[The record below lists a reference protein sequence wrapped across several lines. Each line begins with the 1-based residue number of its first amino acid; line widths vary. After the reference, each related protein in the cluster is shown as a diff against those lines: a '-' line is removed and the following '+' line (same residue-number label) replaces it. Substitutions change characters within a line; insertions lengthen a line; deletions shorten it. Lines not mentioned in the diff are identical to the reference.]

1 MCGLGLFKAQF
12 LDPSHLWY
20 TYINDL
26 SDRLSWNLKSFT
38 DVTSHVWV
46 VKNHT
51 QSGIDLNSELRNQTY
66 ISGETELQPWSNQ
79 TSSEIN
85 IFCKSQTTNS
95 PLLF

>member
-1 MCGLGLFKAQF
+1 MRGLGLLKAQF

-26 SDRLSWNLKSFT
+26 PEMLSWNLKSFT

-51 QSGIDLNSELRNQTY
+51 QSGSDLNSELRNQTD
-66 ISGETELQPWSNQ
+66 ISGENELQPWSNQ

-85 IFCKSQTTNS
+85 IFCKCQTTNS